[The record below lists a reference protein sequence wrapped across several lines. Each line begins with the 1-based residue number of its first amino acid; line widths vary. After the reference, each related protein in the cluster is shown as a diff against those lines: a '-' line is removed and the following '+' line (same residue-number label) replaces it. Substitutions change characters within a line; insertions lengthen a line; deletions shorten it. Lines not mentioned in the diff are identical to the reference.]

1 MVSKVIAGDP
11 NGFAGVSEHSQQ
23 VALMAAVAHYAKYFR
38 EQIKTCEPLLESA
51 VNGIEATDRWAEV
64 KRCERLAL
72 ALEWLHAV
80 PNGGTRGGD
89 KRSAMI
95 AGANM
100 KAEGAKTGVSDLM
113 LCAARHGYH
122 GFAIEMKKPGNLK
135 GESEEQK
142 RYGEYLRSEGYL
154 YAVFD
159 NWWGAMRAIMWYL
172 DFAHC
177 LEWELPS

>member
-1 MVSKVIAGDP
+1 MSKSSIAGDP
-11 NGFAGVSEHSQQ
+11 NSFAGASEHSQQ
-23 VALMAAVAHYAKYFR
+23 VALMAACAHYAKYFR
-38 EQIKTCEPLLESA
+38 ELAVSA
-51 VNGIEATDRWAEV
+51 ANPVERSEA
-64 KRCERLAL
+64 ERKSLAL
-72 ALEWLHAV
+72 DWLHAV

-135 GESEEQK
+135 GESAEQK
-142 RYGEYLRSEGYL
+142 AYGAWLMREGYL

-159 NWWGAMRAIMWYL
+159 SWAHALRAIMWYL
-172 DFAHC
+172 GFEHC
-177 LEWELPS
+177 LEWALPQ